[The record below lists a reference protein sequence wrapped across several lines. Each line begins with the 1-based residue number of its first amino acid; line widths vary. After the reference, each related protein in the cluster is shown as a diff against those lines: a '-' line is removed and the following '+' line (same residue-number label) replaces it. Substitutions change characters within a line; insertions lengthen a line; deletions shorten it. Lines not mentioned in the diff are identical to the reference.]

1 MCIGIATI
9 IEKYKGTAFV
19 GDNIYGAWWFALLW
33 AMLAAASMSY
43 MMHRK
48 LYRRMAVMLLHVS
61 FLVILA
67 GALITHL
74 TSAKGTV
81 NLRMNTDTKEYV
93 DEDGVKR
100 EFPFALR
107 LKSFNIVN
115 YPGTDAPLDYQSILQ
130 AQTDGETQDVT
141 VSMNNIGNV
150 EGYRLYQSSYDS
162 DGQGVALGVYHDP
175 YGIAVTYMGYLML
188 FVGIVC
194 TLLSKKTMIRSLYK
208 KATQPV
214 VALLALLFMAQ
225 NVSADELPCVDKDI
239 AHKMGT
245 VCVLY
250 NNRICPVNTVAT
262 DFVTKLAGKASWNGY
277 SADEIFVSWMIYYS
291 PWEKQKLIRIKSKE
305 VQELLGIDGQWASY
319 SDFLDEYHEYKLK
332 KALDD
337 LKQGKGTISRKALM
351 EADE

>member
-1 MCIGIATI
+1 MTKKIIYVLYILVIVCIGIATI

-43 MMHRK
+43 MMQRR
-48 LYRRMAVMLLHVS
+48 LYKRVAVMLPHVS
-61 FLVILA
+61 FLAILA
-67 GALITHL
+67 VALITHL

-81 NLRMNTDTKEYV
+81 NLRMNTETKEYV

-175 YGIAVTYMGYLML
+175 YGITVTYMGYLML
-188 FVGIVC
+188 FIGIVC
-194 TLLSKKTMIRSLYK
+194 TLL
-208 KATQPV
+208 
-214 VALLALLFMAQ
+214 
-225 NVSADELPCVDKDI
+225 
-239 AHKMGT
+239 
-245 VCVLY
+245 
-250 NNRICPVNTVAT
+250 
-262 DFVTKLAGKASWNGY
+262 
-277 SADEIFVSWMIYYS
+277 
-291 PWEKQKLIRIKSKE
+291 
-305 VQELLGIDGQWASY
+305 
-319 SDFLDEYHEYKLK
+319 
-332 KALDD
+332 
-337 LKQGKGTISRKALM
+337 
-351 EADE
+351 